1 MTLVSALGRE
11 RQASEFKAGL
21 LYRAFRTAK
30 GTWSQDKRKKRKEGK
45 KKPQKYAASWHLTG
59 SCLISRLTQLRT
71 ICLGN

>member
-1 MTLVSALGRE
+1 MPLVSALGRE

-45 KKPQKYAASWHLTG
+45 KKPQKYAV
-59 SCLISRLTQLRT
+59 
-71 ICLGN
+71 N